1 MGLIIKIYLGEYMSV
16 NEISHELS
24 VETINY
30 VHDISTLKQLLL
42 NGASINFQNK
52 IGWSALFEAVTF
64 GHAVTLK
71 ELITMGVN
79 INMIDSKG
87 RNALFWALFH
97 NQTQCAKDLISY
109 GINLTNDVSP
119 LLPAIHY
126 ATYKQN

>member
-64 GHAVTLK
+64 GHAATLK

-87 RNALFWALFH
+87 SETRKKENKKKKERTKKIEQK
-97 NQTQCAKDLISY
+97 NQQKTKKKGNTD
-109 GINLTNDVSP
+109 
-119 LLPAIHY
+119 
-126 ATYKQN
+126 KQRK